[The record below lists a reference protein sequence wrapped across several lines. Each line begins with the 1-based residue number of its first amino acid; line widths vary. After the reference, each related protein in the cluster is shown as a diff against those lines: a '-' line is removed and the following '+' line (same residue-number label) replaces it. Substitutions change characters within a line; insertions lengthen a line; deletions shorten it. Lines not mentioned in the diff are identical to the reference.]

1 VPTAIPATKEDSII
15 CALLGRN
22 GVSSSAIID
31 KAGSNPS
38 IDIATVAT
46 NIAIIATNSAVEIR
60 NEDSSLRANFDTKVV
75 CTSAIYIKAFG
86 CDSHKETETNEI

>member
-1 VPTAIPATKEDSII
+1 MPIAIPATKEDSII

-22 GVSSSAIID
+22 GVSSLAIID

-60 NEDSSLRANFDTKVV
+60 NEGPLLTCKF
-75 CTSAIYIKAFG
+75 
-86 CDSHKETETNEI
+86 

>member
-1 VPTAIPATKEDSII
+1 VPIAIPATKEDNII

-22 GVSSSAIID
+22 GVSSSVIID

-46 NIAIIATNSAVEIR
+46 NIAMIATNSAVEIR
-60 NEDSSLRANFDTKVV
+60 NEGPLLPYKF
-75 CTSAIYIKAFG
+75 
-86 CDSHKETETNEI
+86 

>member
-1 VPTAIPATKEDSII
+1 
-15 CALLGRN
+15 LGRN

-60 NEDSSLRANFDTKVV
+60 NEGPLLPCKF
-75 CTSAIYIKAFG
+75 
-86 CDSHKETETNEI
+86 